1 MDIVDKYI
9 YNITGI
15 ILQAPSRD
23 KQLITTEIKTT
34 KVEIPSAK
42 KCTGVVQKS
51 APPSAEKCHI
61 EESIEKEKKMKIKLI
76 ENDKIIEVPKY
87 WKWHLVE
94 GKKVIIDQ
102 NKKIIA
108 LVIEE

>member
-1 MDIVDKYI
+1 MVYIIKPLDHPKKGVSKIFVDYVDIVDKLI
-9 YNITGI
+9 YNII
-15 ILQAPSRD
+15 VKILQAPSRV
-23 KQLITTEIKTT
+23 KQLTT
-34 KVEIPSAK
+34 K
-42 KCTGVVQKS
+42 
-51 APPSAEKCHI
+51 
-61 EESIEKEKKMKIKLI
+61 EEEMKIKLL
-76 ENDKIIEVPKY
+76 ENDKIIEVPKC

>member
-1 MDIVDKYI
+1 MDYVDKLI
-9 YNITGI
+9 YNIIGI

-23 KQLITTEIKTT
+23 KQLTT
-34 KVEIPSAK
+34 K
-42 KCTGVVQKS
+42 
-51 APPSAEKCHI
+51 
-61 EESIEKEKKMKIKLI
+61 EEEMKIKLL
-76 ENDKIIEVPKY
+76 ENDKIIEVPAY
-87 WKWHLVE
+87 WNWHLVE

>member
-1 MDIVDKYI
+1 MDYVDIVDKYI
-9 YNITGI
+9 YNIIGI

-23 KQLITTEIKTT
+23 KQLTHK
-34 KVEIPSAK
+34 
-42 KCTGVVQKS
+42 GG
-51 APPSAEKCHI
+51 
-61 EESIEKEKKMKIKLI
+61 KMKIKLL
-76 ENDKIIEVPKY
+76 ENDKIIEVPAY

>member
-1 MDIVDKYI
+1 MDYVDYVDKYI
-9 YNITGI
+9 YNII
-15 ILQAPSRD
+15 VKILQTPSR
-23 KQLITTEIKTT
+23 
-34 KVEIPSAK
+34 
-42 KCTGVVQKS
+42 
-51 APPSAEKCHI
+51 EKH
-61 EESIEKEKKMKIKLI
+61 SYHKGGKMKIKLL
-76 ENDKIIEVPKY
+76 ENDKIIEVPSY

>member
-1 MDIVDKYI
+1 MDYVDIVDKLI
-9 YNITGI
+9 YNII
-15 ILQAPSRD
+15 VKILQAPSRD
-23 KQLITTEIKTT
+23 KQLT
-34 KVEIPSAK
+34 K
-42 KCTGVVQKS
+42 
-51 APPSAEKCHI
+51 
-61 EESIEKEKKMKIKLI
+61 EEEMKIKLL
-76 ENDKIIEVPKY
+76 ENDKIIEVPAY